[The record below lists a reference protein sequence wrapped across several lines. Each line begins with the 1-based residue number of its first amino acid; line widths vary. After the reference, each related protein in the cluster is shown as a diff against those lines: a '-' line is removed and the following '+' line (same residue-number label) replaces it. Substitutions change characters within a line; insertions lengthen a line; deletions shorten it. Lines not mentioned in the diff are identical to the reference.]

1 MKLDIRNVDYSISD
15 IKILKDISV
24 SIEEGKFVGIIG
36 PNGSGKSTLIKNICK
51 HIKPTNGSIFMED
64 IDIKTLNNKKY
75 ASKLSVV
82 MQEGESTF
90 DFKVSE
96 VMQMGRYHKKGL
108 FESEDNEDE
117 EIINKCLAQVNLT
130 GFSQR
135 NFLSLS
141 GGERQRV
148 MIARALAQETDII
161 VLDEPTNHLDIGSQL
176 QSLRLLKNSNKT
188 VVAALHDLSVAAQ
201 YCDKIY
207 VLYNGRVI
215 RYGEPRN
222 VIDSEL
228 IMELYGVKG
237 EVFTYKDD
245 VFISYS

>member
-1 MKLDIRNVDYSISD
+1 M
-15 IKILKDISV
+15 
-24 SIEEGKFVGIIG
+24 
-36 PNGSGKSTLIKNICK
+36 
-51 HIKPTNGSIFMED
+51 
-64 IDIKTLNNKKY
+64 
-75 ASKLSVV
+75 
-82 MQEGESTF
+82 TF